1 MDNSRLLIGPKIKKP
16 KGDDGY
22 AVTSIRIKRETM
34 ESIEEILKQ
43 TDQSR
48 NHLIGI
54 LLEFALDNYI
64 AEK

>member
-1 MDNSRLLIGPKIKKP
+1 MDNFEIKSK
-16 KGDDGY
+16 KYRGIDGY

-64 AEK
+64 AEKK

>member
-1 MDNSRLLIGPKIKKP
+1 MKSFETKPKKR

-22 AVTSIRIKRETM
+22 AATSIRIKKKTM
-34 ESIEEILKQ
+34 EGIEEILKQ

-54 LLEFALDNYI
+54 LLEFALENYI
-64 AEK
+64 VEK

>member
-1 MDNSRLLIGPKIKKP
+1 MKSFETKPKKR

-22 AVTSIRIKRETM
+22 AVTSIRIKKKTM
-34 ESIEEILKQ
+34 ERIEEILKQ

-54 LLEFALDNYI
+54 LLEFALENYI
-64 AEK
+64 VEK